1 MVILQTYAAVP
12 ISCKNSGAKSAPF
25 AHSIVVCVDP
35 YWMNLSL
42 SNNSPNTSPVR
53 YGFKSTFFASVTE
66 RYKKLIISDIIYIY
80 YS

>member
-53 YGFKSTFFASVTE
+53 YGFKSTFKIDAYVTSS
-66 RYKKLIISDIIYIY
+66 RCRLYQRL
-80 YS
+80 